1 VRLTDYLDKG
11 ASLGEEA
18 PCLTAS
24 GRTLTYGDVRR
35 LSWQIARALDR
46 SGIRPGDK
54 VAILSANDPVAFAC
68 VFGISRA
75 GGVWCPVNPRNEAAE
90 NRDLLDF
97 FDCSCLIFQAAFA
110 PLVTKILPDLPKLTA
125 LVCLDGNGADGS
137 PAVPVARATS
147 FERWLADLNTDPW
160 QAEPVDDIIMLVGTG
175 GTTGRPKGVMLTG
188 HNVETMSALTLM
200 SYPFAPRPR
209 YLALA
214 PLTHA
219 AGVLCFPIMT
229 LGGEIVIM
237 PKPDLTEFL
246 ALIDRHRV
254 THTFLPPT
262 LIYMLL
268 DHPGLES
275 ADLASLLCLWY
286 GAAPMSASR
295 LEEALGRIGPVMG
308 QLFGQS
314 EAPMM
319 ISTMAPADH
328 FRADGSLAR
337 ERLSSA
343 GRPTPLTQVAIMDD
357 DGGLL
362 GGGERGEIVVRGPLV
377 MAGYY
382 KNPAASAEVG
392 RYGWHHTGDIG
403 YLDEN
408 NYLFIVDRAKDMI
421 ITGGFNVYSAEV
433 EQVLLAHPAVQDC
446 AVIGLP
452 DPKWGERVTAVVQ
465 LRPGHAVTEDDVRA
479 FVKERLGSVKSPK
492 QVEVWADL
500 PRSKV
505 GKVLKADI
513 KSRLT

>member
-1 VRLTDYLDKG
+1 VRLTDFLDKG
-11 ASLGEEA
+11 ASLGAEA
-18 PCLTAS
+18 PCLTTA
-24 GRTLTYGDVRR
+24 GRTLTYFDVQR
-35 LSWQIARALDR
+35 LSWRIARALDR
-46 SGIRPGDK
+46 SQVRPGDK

-75 GGVWCPVNPRNEAAE
+75 GAVWCPVNPRSEAAE
-90 NRDLLDF
+90 NRDLLDL
-97 FDCSCLIFQAAFA
+97 FDCTCLIFQAAFA
-110 PLVTKILPDLPKLTA
+110 PLVAKILPDLPKLAT
-125 LVCLDGNGADGS
+125 LVCLDGEPPNATPFDLWIGPE
-137 PAVPVARATS
+137 PA
-147 FERWLADLNTDPW
+147 EPW
-160 QAEPVDDIIMLVGTG
+160 QAEPSGDMAMLVGTG

-188 HNVETMSALTLM
+188 HNLETMAALTLM
-200 SYPFAPRPR
+200 SYPFGPRPR

-219 AGVLCFPIMT
+219 AGVLCFPVMT

-246 ALIDRHRV
+246 SLIEKSKI

-268 DHPGLES
+268 EHARLAETDT
-275 ADLASLLCLWY
+275 ASLQCLWY
-286 GAAPMSASR
+286 GAAPISVSR
-295 LEEALGRIGPVMG
+295 LEEALTRIGPVLG
-308 QLFGQS
+308 QLFGQT

-319 ISTMAPADH
+319 ISTLAPAEH
-328 FRADGSLAR
+328 FRDDGSIAAGRLA
-337 ERLSSA
+337 SA
-343 GRPTPLTQVAIMDD
+343 GRPTPLTAVAIMDD
-357 DGGLL
+357 EGRLL
-362 GGGERGEIVVRGPLV
+362 GRGERGEIVVRGPLV

-382 KNPAASAEVG
+382 KNPQASAEAS

-403 YLDEN
+403 YLDED

-452 DPKWGERVTAVVQ
+452 DEKWGERVTAVVQ
-465 LRPGHAVTEDDVRA
+465 LRPGQTVTGDEIRA
-479 FVKERLGSVKSPK
+479 FVKDRLGSVKAPK
-492 QVEVWADL
+492 QVEVWPDL

-505 GKVLKADI
+505 GKVLKVEVKDQLRRAADPPH
-513 KSRLT
+513 S

>member
-1 VRLTDYLDKG
+1 MRLTDYLDKG

-18 PCLTAS
+18 PCLTAG
-24 GRTLTYGDVRR
+24 GRTLSYGEVQRQSY
-35 LSWQIARALDR
+35 LVARALNR

-54 VAILSANDPVAFAC
+54 VAILSANDPMAFAC

-110 PLVTKILPDLPKLTA
+110 PLVTRILPDLPKLTT

-137 PAVPVARATS
+137 PAVPVARAAS
-147 FERWLADLNTDPW
+147 FERWLADPNTDPC
-160 QAEPVDDIIMLVGTG
+160 QAEPVDDVIMLVGTG

-188 HNVETMSALTLM
+188 HNIEAMSALTLM
-200 SYPFAPRPR
+200 SYPFGPRPR

-237 PKPDLTEFL
+237 PSPDLGAFL
-246 ALIDRHRV
+246 GLVAERQI

-268 DHPGLES
+268 DHP
-275 ADLASLLCLWY
+275 DLISTDLTSLRCLWY
-286 GAAPMSASR
+286 GAAPMSTAR
-295 LEEALGRIGPVMG
+295 LEEALGKIGPVLG

-319 ISTMAPADH
+319 ISTMAPSEH
-328 FRADGSLAR
+328 FYSDGTLAR
-337 ERLSSA
+337 SRLASA
-343 GRPTPLTQVAIMDD
+343 GRPTPLTLVAIMDP
-357 DGGLL
+357 DGRLAGT
-362 GGGERGEIVVRGPLV
+362 GERGEIVVRGPLV

-382 KNPAASAEVG
+382 KDPAATALASA
-392 RYGWHHTGDIG
+392 
-403 YLDEN
+403 
-408 NYLFIVDRAKDMI
+408 
-421 ITGGFNVYSAEV
+421 
-433 EQVLLAHPAVQDC
+433 
-446 AVIGLP
+446 
-452 DPKWGERVTAVVQ
+452 
-465 LRPGHAVTEDDVRA
+465 
-479 FVKERLGSVKSPK
+479 
-492 QVEVWADL
+492 
-500 PRSKV
+500 
-505 GKVLKADI
+505 
-513 KSRLT
+513 